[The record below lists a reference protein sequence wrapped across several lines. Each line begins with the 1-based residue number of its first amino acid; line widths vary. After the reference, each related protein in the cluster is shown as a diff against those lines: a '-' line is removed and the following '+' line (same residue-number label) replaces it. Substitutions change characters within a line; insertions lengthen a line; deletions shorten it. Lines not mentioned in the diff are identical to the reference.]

1 MTRTRPAGT
10 ASRLVGAVAKAQ
22 PLVSKAAAPL
32 MVVSAGYDAYKGL
45 RDGDDKAVGGA
56 VGQMTGT
63 VVGAAIGSFLLPGIG
78 TAIGGF
84 VGGMAGSWLGEQL
97 ASPSDRLEAPE
108 AVTKELTSAQANQQQ
123 NTMTANIY
131 INGQDQASA
140 SQLANLVVQQLS
152 GQFGLMTMPNSL
164 AMRSDAALTDG
175 GT

>member
-1 MTRTRPAGT
+1 M
-10 ASRLVGAVAKAQ
+10 GAVAKAQ
-22 PLVSKAAAPL
+22 PLVGKAAAPL

-97 ASPSDRLEAPE
+97 ASPSDRLKAPE
-108 AVTKELTSAQANQQQ
+108 AVTQDLISAQTTAQTTTQQ
-123 NTMTANIY
+123 NNMTANIY

-140 SQLANLVVQQLS
+140 SQLANLVVQQIS
-152 GQFGLMTMPNSL
+152 GQFGLTSMPNTL